1 MSRNSKSARRLEQ
14 AKDITKMHQAGN
26 KGPAKTTPKHA
37 KRHTY
42 RHNPE
47 IAKRLADMKVIAAG
61 GKPKTSGKKILESA
75 GGAAKA
81 VT

>member
-47 IAKRLADMKVIAAG
+47 IAKRLADMK
-61 GKPKTSGKKILESA
+61 
-75 GGAAKA
+75 
-81 VT
+81 

>member
-14 AKDITKMHQAGN
+14 AKDVTKMHLAGN
-26 KGPAKTTPKHA
+26 KGPAKTTPVHG

-47 IAKRLADMKVIAAG
+47 IAKRLSDAKVIAGG
-61 GKPKTSGKKILESA
+61 GKPKTSGRKILESA
-75 GGAAKA
+75 GGAAK
-81 VT
+81 VPT